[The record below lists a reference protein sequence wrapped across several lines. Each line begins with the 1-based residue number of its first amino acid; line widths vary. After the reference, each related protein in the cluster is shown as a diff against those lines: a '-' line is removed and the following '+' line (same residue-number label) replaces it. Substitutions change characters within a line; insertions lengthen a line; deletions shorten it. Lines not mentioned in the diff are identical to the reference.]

1 MVALSGAVANSSFLD
16 LRLPYG
22 EGIFQPNAVRFVTGE
37 IAARNAEK
45 FARERDERGMGHAI
59 RLQKMEQ
66 DFGALQQDK
75 ELRAAEKRA
84 RIAVGRPTS
93 KADKFALLFQSGAL
107 DSLAEAFKPS
117 ANLGA
122 DLLKQYQVLTQNR
135 PNPFQTAEETL
146 TRTNNFQTLVDGLGS
161 NVLAPYMARGLNE
174 YYDTT
179 ANPFSASLPNPTQ
192 GFL

>member
-1 MVALSGAVANSSFLD
+1 MVALSGPVANARFGDLLVDFSSV
-16 LRLPYG
+16 
-22 EGIFQPNAVRFVTGE
+22 FQPNAVQFAAGKA
-37 IAARNAEK
+37 AARDAGNLAVKRDQLSMAHETSQQK
-45 FARERDERGMGHAI
+45 RELA
-59 RLQKMEQ
+59 
-66 DFGALQQDK
+66 
-75 ELRAAEKRA
+75 AAEKRA

-93 KADKFALLFQSGAL
+93 RADKFALLFQSGAL

-122 DLLKQYQVLTQNR
+122 DLLDRYQVLAKNR
-135 PNPFQTAEETL
+135 PNSFQAAGEAL
-146 TRTNNFQTLVDGLGS
+146 TWGNNYQTLIDGLGP

-179 ANPFSASLPNPTQ
+179 VNPFSASLPNPTQ

>member
-1 MVALSGAVANSSFLD
+1 MVALSGAVANSRFSDVLADFS
-16 LRLPYG
+16 G
-22 EGIFQPNAVRFVTGE
+22 VFQPNAVQFVAAKRAGE
-37 IAARNAEK
+37 LALKRDKLSMAHETAQQK
-45 FARERDERGMGHAI
+45 RELD
-59 RLQKMEQ
+59 
-66 DFGALQQDK
+66 
-75 ELRAAEKRA
+75 AAEKRA

>member
-1 MVALSGAVANSSFLD
+1 MVALSGAVANARFGD
-16 LRLPYG
+16 LLADFSG
-22 EGIFQPNAVRFVTGE
+22 VFQPNAVQFAAGKA
-37 IAARNAEK
+37 AARDAGNLAMKRDKLSMAHETSQQK
-45 FARERDERGMGHAI
+45 RELA
-59 RLQKMEQ
+59 
-66 DFGALQQDK
+66 
-75 ELRAAEKRA
+75 AAEKRA
-84 RIAVGRPTS
+84 RIGRPTS

-192 GFL
+192 GFF